1 MAGRMLQ
8 RRYFGGIQLEKEL
21 KSVHEVLC
29 HPVTKSMKLQS
40 TFTAVVLAVISL
52 SFAPLSQAQ
61 SSMKIGTVDMKLVFD
76 SYYKT
81 KEAEA
86 KINEARAQAKKELD
100 DRLETFNKAQADA
113 RKLNEE
119 ANKPE
124 LTEKAKAEKAKVLN
138 EKLQA
143 LGTLQREIQEF
154 QQTRERQLS
163 EQSVRSRNSL
173 LEEINAVVS
182 TKIKAAGYD
191 LVLDKSGQSLNA
203 VGVVVFSKDAMDF
216 TADVIAEINASK
228 GKAAE
233 KPVKK

>member
-1 MAGRMLQ
+1 MKRNHI
-8 RRYFGGIQLEKEL
+8 F
-21 KSVHEVLC
+21 SV
-29 HPVTKSMKLQS
+29 
-40 TFTAVVLAVISL
+40 AALAVASITFSPV
-52 SFAPLSQAQ
+52 AKAQ
-61 SSMKIGTVDMKLVFD
+61 TSMKIGTLDMKLVFD

-86 KINEARAQAKKELD
+86 KINEARTQAKKELD

-163 EQSVRSRNSL
+163 EQSVRSRNNL
-173 LEEINAVVS
+173 LEEINAVVGN
-182 TKIKAAGYD
+182 KIKSAGYD

-203 VGVVVFSKDAMDF
+203 VGLVVFSKDAMDF
-216 TADVIAEINASK
+216 TSDVIAEINAT
-228 GKAAE
+228 KAKAPE
-233 KPVKK
+233 KPAKK

>member
-1 MAGRMLQ
+1 
-8 RRYFGGIQLEKEL
+8 
-21 KSVHEVLC
+21 
-29 HPVTKSMKLQS
+29 MKLNH
-40 TFTAVVLAVISL
+40 FLPAAALAVASIA
-52 SFAPLSQAQ
+52 FAPLAQAQ
-61 SSMKIGTVDMKLVFD
+61 TSMKIGTVDMKQVFD

-86 KINEARAQAKKELD
+86 KINEARTQAKKELD

-124 LTEKAKAEKAKVLN
+124 LTEKAKADKAKVLN

-173 LEEINAVVS
+173 LEEINVVVGN
-182 TKIKAAGYD
+182 KIKSAGYD

-203 VGVVVFSKDAMDF
+203 VGLVVFSKDAMDF
-216 TADVIAEINASK
+216 TADVIAEINAGKSK
-228 GKAAE
+228 APE
-233 KPVKK
+233 KPAKK

>member
-1 MAGRMLQ
+1 
-8 RRYFGGIQLEKEL
+8 
-21 KSVHEVLC
+21 
-29 HPVTKSMKLQS
+29 MKLKYIFS
-40 TFTAVVLAVISL
+40 AAVLTIASVASSPLAL
-52 SFAPLSQAQ
+52 AQ
-61 SSMKIGTVDMKLVFD
+61 SSMKIGTLDMKLVFD

-81 KEAEA
+81 KEAEG
-86 KINEARAQAKKELD
+86 KINEARTQAKKELD

-163 EQSVRSRNSL
+163 EQSVRSRNTL
-173 LEEINAVVS
+173 LEEINVVVGN
-182 TKIKAAGYD
+182 KIKSAGYD

-203 VGVVVFSKDAMDF
+203 VGLVVFSKDAMDF
-216 TADVIAEINASK
+216 TADVIAEINAAK
-228 GKAAE
+228 GKAPE
-233 KPVKK
+233 KPAKK

>member
-1 MAGRMLQ
+1 
-8 RRYFGGIQLEKEL
+8 
-21 KSVHEVLC
+21 
-29 HPVTKSMKLQS
+29 MKLKYIFS
-40 TFTAVVLAVISL
+40 AAVLTIVSVAASPLAL
-52 SFAPLSQAQ
+52 AQ
-61 SSMKIGTVDMKLVFD
+61 SSMKIGTLDMKLVFD

-86 KINEARAQAKKELD
+86 KINEARTQAKKELD

-173 LEEINAVVS
+173 LEEINVVVGN
-182 TKIKAAGYD
+182 KIKSAGYD

-203 VGVVVFSKDAMDF
+203 VGLVVFSKDAMDF
-216 TADVIAEINASK
+216 TADVIAEINAAK
-228 GKAAE
+228 GKAPE
-233 KPVKK
+233 KPAKK

>member
-1 MAGRMLQ
+1 
-8 RRYFGGIQLEKEL
+8 
-21 KSVHEVLC
+21 
-29 HPVTKSMKLQS
+29 MKLNHI
-40 TFTAVVLAVISL
+40 FPAAAFVLGSL
-52 SFAPLSQAQ
+52 ALTPSVQAQ
-61 SSMKIGTVDMKLVFD
+61 GTMKIGTLDMKQVFD

-86 KINEARAQAKKELD
+86 KINEARGQAKKELD
-100 DRLETFNKAQADA
+100 ERLEIFNKAQADA

-124 LTEKAKAEKAKVLN
+124 LTEKAKGEKAKVLN

-182 TKIKAAGYD
+182 SKIKAAGYD

-203 VGVVVFSKDAMDF
+203 VGLVVFSKDSMDF
-216 TADVIAEINASK
+216 TADVVAEINAGK
-228 GKAAE
+228 GKSAE
-233 KPVKK
+233 KPAKK